1 MQQKGFK
8 PLCSQG
14 DIDQVARLH
23 DSQLH
28 ATNMRVV
35 LNTDGPSSAQAL
47 SPTSSPPF
55 DTPSSS
61 PNSSPPPV
69 HPQLVSITLLGDVW
83 SLYLL
88 SVIVCV

>member
-35 LNTDGPSSAQAL
+35 LNTEGPSSARALSPPSL

-55 DTPSSS
+55 DSPSSS
-61 PNSSPPPV
+61 PSSSPPPV
-69 HPQLVSITLLGDVW
+69 HPQLVSITLLEGV
-83 SLYLL
+83 
-88 SVIVCV
+88 